1 MLLRTLLLRAAF
13 LDRDRNERRESLSAT
28 ESAETVE
35 ASAICGWG
43 ILVVGGAETERA
55 ARREERR
62 RFEREFATAEC
73 PSAASRLASG
83 HRIKKE
89 VRAAAKR

>member
-1 MLLRTLLLRAAF
+1 MLLRTLVLRAEF
-13 LDRDRNERRESLSAT
+13 LDRDRKERRESLSAT
-28 ESAETVE
+28 ASAETVE
-35 ASAICGWG
+35 ASAGCGWG
-43 ILVVGGAETERA
+43 KLIVGGAETERA

-73 PSAASRLASG
+73 PSASSRLALG
-83 HRIKKE
+83 HKIKKE